1 MKKPA
6 LLIAAAA
13 LLAGCGATPP
23 RVVIQRV
30 YVEVPIECRERAP
43 DRPVMPTEHLP
54 EGVGA
59 DAWVQGAQA
68 EIELREGYETEL
80 RAALANCTKPITQA
94 TAAPP

>member
-1 MKKPA
+1 MKTA

-13 LLAGCGATPP
+13 LLAGCGTTPP
-23 RVVIQRV
+23 RVVMQRV
-30 YVEVPIECRERAP
+30 YVEVPIACPEKAP

-54 EGVGA
+54 EGVGT
-59 DAWVQGAQA
+59 DAWVQAGQA
-68 EIELREGYETEL
+68 EIERREAYEIEL